1 MIKIVSSE
9 ILIHENLEKTFKQVE
24 KVMRKT
30 FNVTKGE
37 ELLHSEKIQFMGTGK
52 DKIKMRQVV
61 SEIEKN
67 QIITFDSFFGQDK
80 IVTTYR
86 FRADGDEFT
95 YVTLEENAYSS
106 KTSRK
111 YNYMLMTLPIL
122 RNGAMKKLK
131 RQLSSLKI
139 MIEGE

>member
-1 MIKIVSSE
+1 MIHGS
-9 ILIHENLEKTFKQVE
+9 LEKTFSEVE

-30 FNVTKGE
+30 FKVPKGE
-37 ELLHSEKIQFMGTGK
+37 ELLLVEKTQYMGSGK
-52 DKIKMRQVV
+52 EKVKMKQVV
-61 SEIEKN
+61 SEYEKN
-67 QIITFDSFFGQDK
+67 KNITFDSFFAQDK

-86 FRADGDEFT
+86 FRPEGEEFT

-111 YNYMLMTLPIL
+111 YNYMFMTLPLL

-131 RQLSSLKI
+131 RQLTSLKT

>member
-1 MIKIVSSE
+1 MVSSE
-9 ILIHENLEKTFKQVE
+9 ILIHGSLEKTFSEVE

-30 FNVTKGE
+30 FKVPKGE
-37 ELLHSEKIQFMGTGK
+37 ELLLVEKTQYMGSGK
-52 DKIKMRQVV
+52 EKVKMKQVV
-61 SEIEKN
+61 SEYEKN
-67 QIITFDSFFGQDK
+67 KNITFDSFFAQDK

-86 FRADGDEFT
+86 FRPEGEEFT

-111 YNYMLMTLPIL
+111 YNYMLMTLPLL

-131 RQLSSLKI
+131 RQFTSLKT

>member
-1 MIKIVSSE
+1 MVSSE
-9 ILIHENLEKTFKQVE
+9 ILIHGSLEKTFSEVE

-30 FNVTKGE
+30 FKVPKGE
-37 ELLHSEKIQFMGTGK
+37 ELLLVKKTQYMGSGKEKV
-52 DKIKMRQVV
+52 KMKQVV
-61 SEIEKN
+61 SEYEKN
-67 QIITFDSFFGQDK
+67 KNITFDSFFAQDK

-86 FRADGDEFT
+86 FRPEGEEFT

-111 YNYMLMTLPIL
+111 YNYMLMTLPLL

-131 RQLSSLKI
+131 RQLTSLKT
-139 MIEGE
+139 MIERE

>member
-1 MIKIVSSE
+1 MVSSE
-9 ILIHENLEKTFKQVE
+9 ILIHGSLEKTFSEVE

-30 FNVTKGE
+30 FKVPKGE
-37 ELLHSEKIQFMGTGK
+37 ELLLVEKIQYMGSGK
-52 DKIKMRQVV
+52 EKVKMKQAV
-61 SEIEKN
+61 SEYEKN
-67 QIITFDSFFGQDK
+67 KTITFDSFFDQDK

-86 FRADGDEFT
+86 FRTYGEEFT

-131 RQLSSLKI
+131 RQLTSLKT

>member
-1 MIKIVSSE
+1 
-9 ILIHENLEKTFKQVE
+9 
-24 KVMRKT
+24 
-30 FNVTKGE
+30 
-37 ELLHSEKIQFMGTGK
+37 
-52 DKIKMRQVV
+52 MRQVV
-61 SEIEKN
+61 SEVAAN

-86 FRADGDEFT
+86 FRADGEEFT

-131 RQLSSLKI
+131 RQLSSLKT

>member
-1 MIKIVSSE
+1 MVSSE
-9 ILIHENLEKTFKQVE
+9 ILIHGSLEKTFSEVE

-30 FNVTKGE
+30 FKVPKGE
-37 ELLHSEKIQFMGTGK
+37 ELLLVKKTQYMGSGKEKV
-52 DKIKMRQVV
+52 KMKQVV
-61 SEIEKN
+61 SEYEKN
-67 QIITFDSFFGQDK
+67 KNITFDSFFAQDK

-86 FRADGDEFT
+86 FRPEGEEFT

-111 YNYMLMTLPIL
+111 YNYMLMTLPLL

-131 RQLSSLKI
+131 RQLTSLKT

>member
-1 MIKIVSSE
+1 MK
-9 ILIHENLEKTFKQVE
+9 
-24 KVMRKT
+24 
-30 FNVTKGE
+30 
-37 ELLHSEKIQFMGTGK
+37 
-52 DKIKMRQVV
+52 QVV
-61 SEIEKN
+61 SEYEKN
-67 QIITFDSFFGQDK
+67 KNITFDSFFAQDK

-86 FRADGDEFT
+86 FRPEGEEFT

-111 YNYMLMTLPIL
+111 YNYMLMTLPLL

-131 RQLSSLKI
+131 RQLTSLKT

>member
-1 MIKIVSSE
+1 MVSSE
-9 ILIHENLEKTFKQVE
+9 ILILGNLDRVFNEVE

-30 FNVTKGE
+30 FKVPKGE
-37 ELLHSEKIQFMGTGK
+37 KLLLSEKTQLMGTGK
-52 DKIKMRQVV
+52 NNVKMKQVI
-61 SEIEKN
+61 SEYEKN
-67 QIITFDSFFGQDK
+67 KTITFDSFFVQDK

-86 FRADGDEFT
+86 FRPESDEFT
-95 YVTLEENAYSS
+95 YVTLEENAYSA

-122 RNGAMKKLK
+122 RNGSMKKLK
-131 RQLSSLKI
+131 KQLTSLKT

>member
-1 MIKIVSSE
+1 MVSSE
-9 ILIHENLEKTFKQVE
+9 ILIHGSLEKTFSEVE

-30 FNVTKGE
+30 FKVPKGE
-37 ELLHSEKIQFMGTGK
+37 ELLLVEKTQYMGSGK
-52 DKIKMRQVV
+52 EKVKMKQVV
-61 SEIEKN
+61 SEYEKN
-67 QIITFDSFFGQDK
+67 KNITFDSFFAQDK

-86 FRADGDEFT
+86 FRPEGEEFT

-111 YNYMLMTLPIL
+111 YNYMLMTLPLL

-131 RQLSSLKI
+131 RQLTSLKT